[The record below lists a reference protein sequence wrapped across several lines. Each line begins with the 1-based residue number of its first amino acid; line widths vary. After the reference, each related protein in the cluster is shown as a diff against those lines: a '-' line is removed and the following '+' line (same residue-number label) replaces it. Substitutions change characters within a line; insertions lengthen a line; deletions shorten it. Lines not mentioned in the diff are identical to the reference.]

1 MAIGNTKNLKNSS
14 KAENAGIK
22 IPNNIIV
29 VPERDS
35 PNELCRVEDMANSVK
50 KGFPSR
56 LTYCRLTEI

>member
-1 MAIGNTKNLKNSS
+1 MNPK

-35 PNELCRVEDMANSVK
+35 PDELCRVEDMANSVEK
-50 KGFPSR
+50 SFQSMLRFIADLRK
-56 LTYCRLTEI
+56 LV

>member
-1 MAIGNTKNLKNSS
+1 MKIQVNSS

-35 PNELCRVEDMANSVK
+35 PDELCRVEDMANSVK
-50 KGFPSR
+50 KGFQFMR
-56 LTYCRLTEI
+56 RFIAD